1 MLDVILY
8 PHKSKREITAAAKAE
23 KHGDKPLRSLFKT
36 VSWRM
41 VGTLDTITISYVIT
55 GEIRSALSIGGIE
68 VFSKMIL
75 YYFHE
80 RLWAKVKRQDAT
92 DGDSEVEG

>member
-8 PHKSKREITAAAKAE
+8 PQRSRRAVAATAKGE
-23 KHGDKPLRSLFKT
+23 KQGDRPLRSLFKT
-36 VSWRM
+36 VSWRI

-68 VFSKMIL
+68 VFSKLIL

-80 RLWAKVKRQDAT
+80 RLWAKVKRQDGE
-92 DGDSEVEG
+92 DRSGDVKG